1 MSYMFG
7 VDVGGTFTDLS
18 IFDTETERIFNY
30 KLSSTPGDP
39 SRAIVEGIIE
49 VMQLLGIGPEEIS
62 YLAHGTTVATNALIE
77 KKGSRVGLITTEGFK
92 DMLEIGWQKRPN
104 LYDLLRPKAQS
115 ILPHGLKCEVPERI
129 LYDGSVKTPLDEDA
143 VRRAIGYLK
152 QHKAESIA
160 ICTLFSFMNPAHEK
174 RIKELVQECYPEAYV
189 SASHELVHEFREFSR
204 MSTTVLNAY
213 LGSVMKKYVRNF
225 EQSVKDIGVTVKP
238 YVTQSN
244 GSIISISETV
254 DCPIKT
260 AVSGPSAGVVGAAYM
275 GGLCGIKNIITF
287 DMGGTSADI
296 SLISE
301 GKPQLSNERLIEGH
315 PARIPM
321 IDIITIGA
329 GGGSIAHIDEGG
341 AMKVGPGSAGA
352 LPGPACYNRGG
363 ACPTVTDANIFLGKL
378 NQKKIL
384 GGRMDVHLDLAEQA
398 IKQEICNKSALDMKE
413 AATGIISVVNS
424 NMIRAIRVVSV
435 ERGYDVREFVLM
447 AFGGA
452 GPLHACEVAEEIGI
466 REVLI
471 PLAPGT
477 LCSLGLLMADTKFD
491 LSRSN
496 IMLAKPENLSAIN
509 RIFDDMIQEGGALLD
524 KEGIIGVKRSFVLSV
539 DARYERQN
547 YEINVMVPGS
557 VLTEESLARVLDDF
571 HAAHEKNYGYSNKT
585 FNVQFV
591 NYRVSAV
598 GEVEKPDLKAEPEN
612 PDAILP
618 KPIEFRKVLFCGEK
632 EYINTPVYNRDS
644 FVPGC
649 TAHGPMIIDQMDTTT
664 VIPPHWKVKTDA
676 FRNLHAIYEQVGS
689 MKQSEYKVDSVTVEI
704 VGNLMLSIAEE
715 TCLSIIKSAYSTNI
729 KERRDVSSAVL
740 GPDGELVAQADY
752 LPMHLNAFL
761 TFIPYIYSKYP
772 VESILP
778 GDMFIGNDPYNGGGN
793 HLPDI
798 VVAEPVFGGGHI
810 NGDRIGG
817 GHIIGWIVN
826 MAHHSDIGGMVPG
839 STSSYANSLFQEGI
853 RIPVIRILR
862 EGKIEDGV
870 LQLIL
875 GNTRTRTERLGDL
888 TAQISSNHV
897 GARRM
902 REAYAKYGENLIS
915 CMNELKNYSER
926 RLRAAIAAVP
936 DGTYSYTDFID
947 DGGEN
952 HPEALQVGVDIH
964 VNGDSIE
971 FDFSRTCKQI
981 KSPLN
986 ISYNTLLA
994 CCYYS
999 LKVLFG
1005 ADIPANYGIFRV
1017 FSVVSSKGSLV
1028 NPVDPAPLGLT
1039 INSAQRLPDV
1049 IFGALA
1055 DVTRDRVL
1063 AGCNSTCQT
1072 TVFTCDDP
1080 NHPGSSI
1087 ICHEAI
1093 AGGSGASRH
1102 ADGLSAVQV
1111 HMTNTS
1117 NMPIEAMETE
1127 FPIITIKKYGLR
1139 CDSGGAGEFR
1149 GGLGIHR
1156 EFEIM
1161 RNDISCKAT
1170 GDRQK
1175 YAPYGLD
1182 GGMDGATGTF
1192 YRRYGG
1198 VETRMP
1204 SKSTGNLMK
1213 KGEILVALTPGAGGY
1228 GNPLKRAAEKVLED
1242 VLDEYVSVEK
1252 ALEYY
1257 GVVIARNADGI
1268 LVLDK
1273 EATEKC
1279 RKSRSASLKK

>member
-18 IFDTETERIFNY
+18 VFDTETERIFNY

-39 SRAIVEGIIE
+39 SRAIVEGIVK
-49 VMQLLGIGPEEIS
+49 VMQLLDIGPEEIS

-129 LYDGSVKTPLDEDA
+129 LYDGSVKIPLDEEA
-143 VRRAIGYLK
+143 VRRAVEYLK
-152 QHKAESIA
+152 KHKVESIA
-160 ICTLFSFMNPAHEK
+160 ICTLFSFINPAHEK
-174 RIKELVQECYPEAYV
+174 RMKELVREYYPEAYV
-189 SASHELVHEFREFSR
+189 SASHELVHEFREYSR

-213 LGSVMKKYVRNF
+213 LGSVMKTYVRNF
-225 EQSVKDIGVTVKP
+225 EQSVKDIGITVKP

-275 GGLCGIKNIITF
+275 GSLCGIRNIITF

-301 GKPQLSNERLIEGH
+301 GEPQLSNERLIEGH

-341 AMKVGPGSAGA
+341 ALKVGPHSAGA

-363 ACPTVTDANIFLGKL
+363 TCPTVTDANIFLGKL

-398 IKQEICNKSALDMKE
+398 IRQEIYDKSALDMKE
-413 AATGIISVVNS
+413 AATGILSVVNS

-496 IMLAKPENLSAIN
+496 IMLAKPENLPAVNS
-509 RIFDDMIQEGGALLD
+509 IFEEMIKEGGALLD
-524 KEGIIGVKRSFVLSV
+524 KEGIVGVKRSFILSA

-547 YEINVMVPGS
+547 YEINIMLSDSGV
-557 VLTEESLARVLDDF
+557 TEESLAKALDDF
-571 HAAHEKNYGYSNKT
+571 HAAHEKNYGYSNKS

-598 GEVEKPDLKAEPEN
+598 GEIEKPDLKPKPED
-612 PDAILP
+612 PDASLP
-618 KPIEFRKVLFCGEK
+618 EPVEFRKVLFCGEK
-632 EYINTPVYNRDS
+632 EYIDTPVYNRDS

-649 TAHGPMIIDQMDTTT
+649 TAHGPMIVEQMDTTT
-664 VIPPHWKVKTDA
+664 VIPPHWNVKTDA
-676 FRNLHAIYEQVGS
+676 FRNLHAIYDHESS
-689 MKQSEYKVDSVTVEI
+689 MQQSKYKADPVTVEI

-761 TFIPYIYSKYP
+761 TFIPYIYNKYP

-798 VVAEPVFGGGHI
+798 VVAEPVFGDG
-810 NGDRIGG
+810 R
-817 GHIIGWIVN
+817 IIGWIVN

-839 STSSYANSLFQEGI
+839 STSSYANSIFQEGV

-870 LQLIL
+870 MQLLL

-926 RLRAAIAAVP
+926 RLRAAIAEVP
-936 DGTYSYTDFID
+936 DGTYSYTDYID

-952 HPEALQVGVDIH
+952 HPEPLQVSVDIQ
-964 VNGDSIE
+964 VEGDSIK

-1005 ADIPANYGIFRV
+1005 TDIPANYGIFRV
-1017 FSVVSSKGSLV
+1017 FSVVSPRGSLV

-1055 DVTRDRVL
+1055 VVTKDRVL

-1080 NHPGSSI
+1080 DHPGSSI

-1127 FPIITIKKYGLR
+1127 FPIIAIKKYGLR
-1139 CDSGGAGEFR
+1139 CDSGGAGKFR

-1161 RNDISCKAT
+1161 RDSISCKAT

-1182 GGMDGATGTF
+1182 GGLDGAMGAF

-1228 GNPLKRAAEKVLED
+1228 GNPLERPAEKVLDD
-1242 VLDEYVSVEK
+1242 VLDGYVSAEK
-1252 ALEYY
+1252 ALEDY
-1257 GVVIARNADGI
+1257 GVAIARNADGI
-1268 LVLDK
+1268 LTLDK

-1279 RKSRSASLKK
+1279 RKSRSASS

>member
-18 IFDTETERIFNY
+18 VFDTKMKMIFNY
-30 KLSSTPGDP
+30 KLSSTPRDP
-39 SRAIVEGIIE
+39 SNAIVEGITE
-49 VMQLLGIGPEEIS
+49 VMNLLNLTPEEIS

-92 DMLEIGWQKRPN
+92 DLLEIGWQKRPN
-104 LYDLLRPKAQS
+104 LYDLLRPKAES
-115 ILPHGLKCEVPERI
+115 ILPHGHKYEVTERI
-129 LYDGSVKTPLDEDA
+129 LYDGSIKKPLDEDS
-143 VRRAIGYLK
+143 VLNVIECLKK
-152 QHKAESIA
+152 QHTESVA
-160 ICTLFSFMNPAHEK
+160 ICTLFSFINPVHEK
-174 RIKELVQECYPEAYV
+174 RIKELVQKHFPEAYV
-189 SASHELVHEFREFSR
+189 TASHELVNEFREYSR

-213 LGSVMKKYVRNF
+213 LGAVMKKYVQNF
-225 EQSVKDIGVTVKP
+225 EQSIKKIGIKAKP

-244 GSIISISETV
+244 GSIISISETI

-260 AVSGPSAGVVGAAYM
+260 AVSGPSAGVVGAAYL
-275 GGLCGIKNIITF
+275 GKLCGVKNIITF

-296 SLISE
+296 SLISD
-301 GKPQLSNERLIEGH
+301 GKPKLSAERLIEGH

-341 AMKVGPGSAGA
+341 ALKVGPESAGA
-352 LPGPACYNRGG
+352 RPGPACYNYGG
-363 ACPTVTDANIFLGKL
+363 LLPTVTDANIYLGKL
-378 NQKKIL
+378 NQEKIL
-384 GGRMDVHLDLAEQA
+384 GGRMNVCLDLAKES
-398 IKQEICNKSALDMKE
+398 IKQEICDKSTLNMKE

-424 NMIRAIRVVSV
+424 NMMRAIRVVSV

-452 GPLHACEVAEEIGI
+452 GPLHACEVAQEIGI
-466 REVLI
+466 SKVII
-471 PLAPGT
+471 PPAPGT

-496 IMLAKPENLSAIN
+496 IMLAKPENLTAIN
-509 RIFDDMIQEGGALLD
+509 DIFNQMINDGNALLD
-524 KEGIIGVKRSFVLSV
+524 KECIAGDKRSFTLSV

-547 YEINVMVPGS
+547 YEINIPLS
-557 VLTEESLARVLDDF
+557 DYRITEALLQNILDDF
-571 HAAHEKNYGYSNKT
+571 HLAHEKNYGYLNRD

-591 NYRVSAV
+591 NYRISAI
-598 GEVEKPDLKAEPEN
+598 GEIEKPNLEAE
-612 PDAILP
+612 AINIDFVLP
-618 KPIEFRKVLFCGEK
+618 KPIEYRSVLFNGEKDFRK
-632 EYINTPVYNRDS
+632 TPVYNRDTL
-644 FVPGC
+644 VPGC
-649 TAHGPMIIDQMDTTT
+649 KAQGPMVIEQMDTTT
-664 VIPPHWKVKTDA
+664 IIPPHWKIIIDPYHNIHTSYDLGEITKQVDYKT
-676 FRNLHAIYEQVGS
+676 
-689 MKQSEYKVDSVTVEI
+689 DSVTVEI

-740 GPDGELVAQADY
+740 DPDGELIAQADY

-761 TFIPYIYSKYP
+761 TFVPYIYSKYP
-772 VESILP
+772 RESILP

-798 VVAEPVFGGGHI
+798 VVAEPVFG
-810 NGDRIGG
+810 NNN
-817 GHIIGWIVN
+817 IIGWIIN

-839 STSSYANSLFQEGI
+839 STSSYASSIFQEGI

-862 EGKIEDGV
+862 EGKLEDGV
-870 LQLIL
+870 MQLLL

-902 REAYAKYGENLIS
+902 REAYSKYGDNLITS
-915 CMNELKNYSER
+915 MDELKNYAER
-926 RLRAAIAAVP
+926 RLRTAISEIP
-936 DGTYSYTDFID
+936 DGMYSYTDYVD

-952 HPEALQVGVDIH
+952 HPEPLEIA
-964 VNGDSIE
+964 VNIKIQGDSID

-994 CCYYS
+994 ACFYS

-1005 ADIPANYGIFRV
+1005 SDIPANYGIFRV
-1017 FSVVSSKGSLV
+1017 FSVKCSKGSLV
-1028 NPVDPAPLGLT
+1028 NPTEPAPLGLT
-1039 INSAQRLPDV
+1039 VNSAQRLPDV

-1055 DVTRDRVL
+1055 DVAKERVL

-1072 TVFTCDDP
+1072 TVFSCDDP
-1080 NHPGSSI
+1080 VNPGNSI

-1093 AGGSGASRH
+1093 AGGSGASMH

-1117 NMPIEAMETE
+1117 NMPIEALETE
-1127 FPIITIKKYGLR
+1127 FPIVSIKKYGLR

-1161 RNDISCKAT
+1161 REGISCKAT

-1175 YAPYGLD
+1175 YAPYGLA
-1182 GGMDGATGTF
+1182 GGMDGETGAF
-1192 YRRYGG
+1192 YHRSNGID
-1198 VETRMP
+1198 TKMP
-1204 SKSTGNLMK
+1204 SKSTGNIMK
-1213 KGEILVALTPGAGGY
+1213 KGDILIAMTPGAGGY
-1228 GNPLKRAAEKVLED
+1228 GNPLERPAMKVFND
-1242 VLDEYVSVEK
+1242 VLDDYVSIEK
-1252 ALEYY
+1252 AFEYY
-1257 GVVIARNADGI
+1257 GVVIIRNFDGT
-1268 LVLDK
+1268 LDLDIK
-1273 EATEKC
+1273 ATEKC
-1279 RKSRSASLKK
+1279 RKSRILKQIE

>member
-18 IFDTETERIFNY
+18 VFDTETERIFNY

-39 SRAIVEGIIE
+39 SRAIVEGIVK
-49 VMQLLGIGPEEIS
+49 VMQLLDIGPEEIS

-129 LYDGSVKTPLDEDA
+129 LYDGSVKIPLDEEA
-143 VRRAIGYLK
+143 VRRAVEYLK
-152 QHKAESIA
+152 KHKVESIA
-160 ICTLFSFMNPAHEK
+160 ICTLFSFINPAHEK
-174 RIKELVQECYPEAYV
+174 RMKELVREYYPEAYV
-189 SASHELVHEFREFSR
+189 SASHELVHEFREYSR

-213 LGSVMKKYVRNF
+213 LGSVMKTYVRNF
-225 EQSVKDIGVTVKP
+225 EQSVKDIGITVKP

-275 GGLCGIKNIITF
+275 GSLCGIRNIITF

-301 GKPQLSNERLIEGH
+301 GEPQLSNERLIEGH

-341 AMKVGPGSAGA
+341 ALKVGPHSAGA

-363 ACPTVTDANIFLGKL
+363 TCPTVTDANIFLGKL

-398 IKQEICNKSALDMKE
+398 IRQEIYDKSALDMKE
-413 AATGIISVVNS
+413 AATGILSVVNS

-496 IMLAKPENLSAIN
+496 IMLAKPENLPAVNS
-509 RIFDDMIQEGGALLD
+509 IFDEMIKEGGALLD
-524 KEGIIGVKRSFVLSV
+524 KEGIVGVKRSFILSA

-547 YEINVMVPGS
+547 YEINIMLSDSGV
-557 VLTEESLARVLDDF
+557 TEESLAKALDDF
-571 HAAHEKNYGYSNKT
+571 HAAHEKNYGYSNKS

-598 GEVEKPDLKAEPEN
+598 GEIEKPDLKPKPED
-612 PDAILP
+612 PDASLP
-618 KPIEFRKVLFCGEK
+618 EPVEFRKVLFCGEK
-632 EYINTPVYNRDS
+632 EYIDTPVYNRDS

-649 TAHGPMIIDQMDTTT
+649 TAHGPMIVEQMDTTT
-664 VIPPHWKVKTDA
+664 VIPPHWNVKTDA
-676 FRNLHAIYEQVGS
+676 FRNLHAIYDHESS
-689 MKQSEYKVDSVTVEI
+689 MQQSKYKADPVTVEI

-761 TFIPYIYSKYP
+761 TFIPYIYNKYP

-798 VVAEPVFGGGHI
+798 VVAEPVFGDG
-810 NGDRIGG
+810 R
-817 GHIIGWIVN
+817 IIGWIVN

-839 STSSYANSLFQEGI
+839 STSSYANSIFQEGV

-870 LQLIL
+870 MQLLL

-926 RLRAAIAAVP
+926 RLRAAIAEVP
-936 DGTYSYTDFID
+936 DGTYSYTDYID

-952 HPEALQVGVDIH
+952 HPEPLQVSVDIQ
-964 VNGDSIE
+964 VEGDSIK

-1005 ADIPANYGIFRV
+1005 TDIPANYGIFRV
-1017 FSVVSSKGSLV
+1017 FSVVSPRGSLV

-1055 DVTRDRVL
+1055 VVTKDRVL

-1127 FPIITIKKYGLR
+1127 FPIIAIKKYGLR
-1139 CDSGGAGEFR
+1139 CDSGGAGKFR

-1161 RNDISCKAT
+1161 RDSISCKAT

-1182 GGMDGATGTF
+1182 GGLDGAMGAF

-1228 GNPLKRAAEKVLED
+1228 GNPLERPAEKVLDD
-1242 VLDEYVSVEK
+1242 VLDGYVSAEK
-1252 ALEYY
+1252 ALEDY
-1257 GVVIARNADGI
+1257 GVAIARNADGI
-1268 LVLDK
+1268 LTLDK

-1279 RKSRSASLKK
+1279 RKSRSASS

>member
-7 VDVGGTFTDLS
+7 LDVGGTFTDLS
-18 IFDTETERIFNY
+18 VFDTETERIFNY

-39 SRAIVEGIIE
+39 SRAIVEGIVK
-49 VMQLLGIGPEEIS
+49 VMQLLDIGPEEIS

-129 LYDGSVKTPLDEDA
+129 LYDGSVKTPLDEEA
-143 VRRAIGYLK
+143 VRRAVEYLK
-152 QHKAESIA
+152 KHKVESIA
-160 ICTLFSFMNPAHEK
+160 ICTLFSFINPAHEK
-174 RIKELVQECYPEAYV
+174 RMKELVREYYPEAYV
-189 SASHELVHEFREFSR
+189 SASHELVHEFREYSR

-213 LGSVMKKYVRNF
+213 LGSVMKTYVRNF
-225 EQSVKDIGVTVKP
+225 EQSVKDIGITVKP

-275 GGLCGIKNIITF
+275 GSLCGIRNIITF

-301 GKPQLSNERLIEGH
+301 GEPQLSNERLIEGH

-341 AMKVGPGSAGA
+341 ALKVGPHSAGA

-363 ACPTVTDANIFLGKL
+363 TCPTVTDANIFLGKL

-398 IKQEICNKSALDMKE
+398 IRQEIYDKSALDMKE
-413 AATGIISVVNS
+413 AATGILSVVNS

-496 IMLAKPENLSAIN
+496 IMLAKPENLPAVNS
-509 RIFDDMIQEGGALLD
+509 IFEEMIKEGGALLD
-524 KEGIIGVKRSFVLSV
+524 KEGIVGVKRSFILSA

-547 YEINVMVPGS
+547 YEINIMLSDSGV
-557 VLTEESLARVLDDF
+557 TEESLAKALDDF
-571 HAAHEKNYGYSNKT
+571 HAAHEKNYGYSNKS

-598 GEVEKPDLKAEPEN
+598 GEIEKPDLKPKPED
-612 PDAILP
+612 PDASLP
-618 KPIEFRKVLFCGEK
+618 EPVEFRKVLFCGEK
-632 EYINTPVYNRDS
+632 EYIDTPVYNRDS

-649 TAHGPMIIDQMDTTT
+649 TAHGPMIVEQMDTTT
-664 VIPPHWKVKTDA
+664 VIPPHWNVKTDA
-676 FRNLHAIYEQVGS
+676 FRNLHAIYDHESS
-689 MKQSEYKVDSVTVEI
+689 MQQSKYKADPVTVEI

-761 TFIPYIYSKYP
+761 TFIPYIYNKYP

-798 VVAEPVFGGGHI
+798 VVAEPVFGDG
-810 NGDRIGG
+810 R
-817 GHIIGWIVN
+817 IIGWIVN

-839 STSSYANSLFQEGI
+839 STSSYANSIFQEGV

-870 LQLIL
+870 MQLLL

-926 RLRAAIAAVP
+926 RLRAAIAEVP
-936 DGTYSYTDFID
+936 DGTYSYTDYID

-952 HPEALQVGVDIH
+952 HPEPLQVSVDIQ
-964 VNGDSIE
+964 VEGDSIK

-1005 ADIPANYGIFRV
+1005 TDIPANYGIFRV
-1017 FSVVSSKGSLV
+1017 FSVVSPRGSLV

-1055 DVTRDRVL
+1055 VVTKDRVL

-1080 NHPGSSI
+1080 DHPGSSI

-1127 FPIITIKKYGLR
+1127 FPIIAIKKYGLR
-1139 CDSGGAGEFR
+1139 CDSGGAGKFR

-1161 RNDISCKAT
+1161 RDSISCKAT

-1182 GGMDGATGTF
+1182 GGLDGAMGAF

-1228 GNPLKRAAEKVLED
+1228 GNPLERPAEKVLDD
-1242 VLDEYVSVEK
+1242 VLDGYVSAEK
-1252 ALEYY
+1252 ALEDY

-1268 LVLDK
+1268 LTLDK

-1279 RKSRSASLKK
+1279 RKSRSASS